1 MLQQLSARSAQ
12 PSFGLK
18 AKLKQYLARRQ
29 STRHTP
35 PAPRGV
41 TFKPAAATAKQLPLE
56 PAESFKMQDIPEF
69 DGGLDMR
76 SLGSKRT
83 GLPMWTFACTDFSNE
98 YSPAFL
104 VRSDYD
110 LKHPYQGTVLSSGG
124 FS

>member
-1 MLQQLSARSAQ
+1 MLQELSARSAQ

-18 AKLKQYLARRQ
+18 AKLKQSLPSRQ
-29 STRHTP
+29 SARHTP
-35 PAPRGV
+35 QASRGV

-69 DGGLDMR
+69 DGGLDLC
-76 SLGSKRT
+76 SLASKRT
-83 GLPMWTFACTDFSNE
+83 GLPMWTFACTDFSHQ
-98 YSPAFL
+98 YSPTFL

-110 LKHPYQGTVLSSGG
+110 LSHPYQGTVLRSGS